1 MLTDT
6 KIKTLRPRRKLYR
19 VADERG
25 LCIEVHPTGARY
37 WRQRYSFG
45 GKDKMLSLGTYPDVS
60 LIQARERRDEA
71 RALVAQG
78 IDPSAERKAAKLAD
92 ALTFEAV
99 AREWMERRDVSEATA
114 TKDRWLLEQ
123 HAFPALAAK
132 PIGSITPADVLTL
145 LQDLERRE
153 LLETARR
160 LRAKI
165 SAVFRHAIATLRATH
180 DPASALRGA
189 IRTPKVTHHAAITDP
204 RRLGELLR
212 ALPGYSGSHVVACA
226 LRLAPLVFVRPGEL
240 RNAEW
245 AEIDLDAGTWSIPAA
260 KMKMRQAHIVPLS
273 TQAVAILREIHAL
286 TGRGQYVFTSQRH
299 MHRPMS
305 ENAVTLALRAL
316 GYDGATMTGHG
327 FRSTASTLLHEMGYS
342 PDAIELQLAHAER
355 NQVRAAY
362 NRASHLPE
370 RVKMM
375 QAWADY
381 LDGLR
386 KGADVVPIKRGQ

>member
-6 KIKTLRPRRKLYR
+6 KLKALRPRATLYR
-19 VADERG
+19 VTDGKG
-25 LCIEVHPTGARY
+25 LCVEVPPTGSRLWRFRYRHNGKAR
-37 WRQRYSFG
+37 
-45 GKDKMLSLGTYPDVS
+45 MLSMGEWPGVS
-60 LIQARERRDEA
+60 LAEARERRDEA